1 MSGSSYVSHP
11 LGLISVLLFLMGIV
25 MAIFEEELKIRK
37 SKPLLVVTGLI
48 WILAGI
54 AMRDETVLVDGE
66 TTSLV
71 AHAAHEYL
79 LEFTDIFLFVLAAM
93 SFVATMEDRGV
104 FEALKAYLVNKRF
117 HKRNLFWVTGL
128 LAFIIGPIADNLTT
142 ALVMGTVVC
151 SVGGVVID
159 EDLSV
164 ISDLEEE
171 LESDDEDNLILAEMF
186 RQEFIRQAD
195 GNVEPEIYQLDEYGR
210 PSVDIRKIYEER
222 GVVNTTE
229 MDVIVSI
236 PEIGISSEHEDDLG
250 SLEISSDKDML
261 AIDVDVMI
269 DESSSPECLTPRK
282 FDAKKLVAAI
292 DSREELFDE
301 PSNKGKYKAFDNKV
315 IRDQTFEKIKK
326 ERQDDD
332 IFVLISCANIVV
344 AANAGGAFSPFG
356 DITTLMVWQAGK
368 LEFLQ
373 FLRLIIPCLV
383 NWLLPAFLMSLK
395 IPKTIPQHTVAVN
408 PAAHLMPG
416 AIPTAVLFLS
426 TIAMVVCGFNFFHI
440 PTAVTMFFG
449 FGLLS
454 ILSWYIRKYEKL
466 INKRTTISKAR
477 LAAHGYR
484 VAEGN
489 TFEPFDM
496 FRNVLGAKTEWD
508 TLLFFYAIIMSIGGL
523 ATFGYLQK
531 LASILYSSLEPW
543 VANVIVGVVSAVLD
557 NIPCMFSVLEMN
569 PSMDVGNWLLV
580 TLTTGCGGS
589 MLAMGSAA
597 GVALMGAA
605 RGIFTFKAHLK
616 YSWMILIGYAASVAV
631 HMLCTTYLFGSN

>member
-1 MSGSSYVSHP
+1 MSVTSHISHP
-11 LGLISVLLFLMGIV
+11 LGIVSVILFFVGIT
-25 MAIFEEELKIRK
+25 MAIFEEELGIKK

-54 AMRDETVLVDGE
+54 ALRNETVLVEGE
-66 TTSLV
+66 KISLV
-71 AHAAHEYL
+71 KHAAHEYL

-104 FEALKAYLVNKRF
+104 FEAFKAYLVNKRF

-128 LAFIIGPIADNLTT
+128 LSLIIGPIADNLTT

-159 EDLSV
+159 EDSSV

-171 LESDDEDNLILAEMF
+171 LESDDENDLVLAEMF
-186 RQEFIRQAD
+186 RQEFLRQAD
-195 GNVEPEIYQLDEYGR
+195 GKVEPEIYQLDENGR

-222 GVVNTTE
+222 AITNSLE
-229 MDVIVSI
+229 MENIVGI
-236 PEIGISSEHEDDLG
+236 PEINGDISISSEHENDLG
-250 SLEISSDKDML
+250 ELDNTIDLSELQIDMEESCGVE
-261 AIDVDVMI
+261 VDIPTRQFNAM
-269 DESSSPECLTPRK
+269 
-282 FDAKKLVAAI
+282 KLVAAI
-292 DSREELFDE
+292 DSKELSHSSAPIVSDRYI
-301 PSNKGKYKAFDNKV
+301 NNKV

-326 ERQDDD
+326 ERENDD

-373 FLRLIIPCLV
+373 FFRLIIPCLV
-383 NWLLPAFLMSLK
+383 NWLVPAFLMSLK
-395 IPKTIPQHTVAVN
+395 IPKTIPEHVVAVN

-416 AIPTAVLFLS
+416 AIPTAVLFLV

-454 ILSWYIRKYEKL
+454 ILSWYIRKYEKM
-466 INKRTTISKAR
+466 INKKTVISKAR

-484 VAEGN
+484 VTEGN
-489 TFEPFDM
+489 PFEPFDI
-496 FRNVLGAKTEWD
+496 FKNVLGAKTEWD

-531 LASILYSSLEPW
+531 LASILYSALESW
-543 VANVIVGVVSAVLD
+543 VANVIIGVASAVLG

-569 PSMDVGNWLLV
+569 PSMDAGNWLLV

-616 YSWMILIGYAASVAV
+616 YAWMIILGYLASVGV
-631 HMLCTTYLFGSN
+631 HILCTTYIFGSN